1 MTVQEIITLITL
13 IIGLVGAIAALIPT
27 LIKLF
32 NSLKEIAKNKNWTKL
47 ISIAMEAMKDV
58 EKHYRENPNM
68 TGEQKLDM
76 ALEIIKESSASLNV
90 TISDKEVNDLIEYIN
105 ETIKWANDMKK

>member
-1 MTVQEIITLITL
+1 MTAQEIITLITL

-58 EKHYRENPNM
+58 ERHYRENPNM

-90 TISDKEVNDLIEYIN
+90 TISDKEVDDLIEYIN